1 MRYPLVEV
9 NKTLKNQGTR
19 IALFEPAR
27 VSPEVFAEAFAKGFD
42 RLTALLAAGDPGFVV
57 MGYSPGM
64 EHAAVRQ
71 IKLGRDSAIE
81 PVVVGRHEC
90 ADLMLASDE
99 ALSLR
104 HSLVLLRVDAEGRPL
119 TRVLDLRSGTG
130 MADAVGRLH
139 YSIAADGP
147 VCLSL
152 AGSALFVI
160 PSGSKPPL
168 GAGPRAAFDAIAWPS
183 PVPWIPERSV
193 EQRLS
198 ELSREPGS
206 SSVVSVVIGGTGAGK
221 PVIRRRGGRRAGRL
235 KLDFGGQSYEHQVDT
250 YALRAG
256 VLVGRYDRC
265 DLSPITVE
273 MPDVVSRVHLLL
285 ISIEERTHIFD
296 TGSTNGLT
304 YEGFS
309 VRGMALPD
317 SHPATFE
324 LADDVSMTWW
334 PG

>member
-1 MRYPLVEV
+1 ME
-9 NKTLKNQGTR
+9 KTLKNQGTR
-19 IALFEPAR
+19 IAVFEPTR
-27 VSPEVFAEAFAKGFD
+27 VSPELFADAFALGFD
-42 RLTALLAAGDPGFVV
+42 RIAAHLSSGDPGFVV
-57 MGYSPGM
+57 VGYSQGM
-64 EHAAVRQ
+64 ERSVVRQ

-90 ADLMLASDE
+90 ADLVLASNE
-99 ALSLR
+99 TLSLR
-104 HSLVLLRVDAEGRPL
+104 HTLVLCRNDADGRPVI
-119 TRVLDLRSGTG
+119 RVLDLRSGVG
-130 MADAVGRLH
+130 IADASGRFH

-147 VCLSL
+147 VCLNL
-152 AGSALFVI
+152 AGSALLVI
-160 PSGSKPPL
+160 PAGANPPL
-168 GAGPRAAFDAIAWPS
+168 GAGPRAAFDAIEWPR
-183 PVPWIPERSV
+183 PVPWIPEHSV
-193 EQRLS
+193 ERRLA
-198 ELSREPGS
+198 ELSRKPGS
-206 SSVVSVVIGGTGAGK
+206 SSVVSVVVGGTGAGK

-235 KLDFGGQSYEHQVDT
+235 KLEFGDQSYEHPVDT

-265 DLSPITVE
+265 DLSPITVA

-285 ISIEERTHIFD
+285 VSIEERTHIFD

-304 YEGFS
+304 YEGFP

-317 SHPATFE
+317 SQPATFE

>member
-1 MRYPLVEV
+1 MRES
-9 NKTLKNQGTR
+9 LKNQGTR
-19 IALFEPAR
+19 IAVFEPAR
-27 VSPEVFAEAFAKGFD
+27 ISPELFAEAFARGFD
-42 RLTALLAAGDPGFVV
+42 RVAAHLASGDPGFVV
-57 MGYSPGM
+57 VGFSQGM
-64 EHAAVRQ
+64 ERSVVRQ

-90 ADLMLASDE
+90 ADLVLSSNE

-104 HSLVLLRVDAEGRPL
+104 HTLVLLRVDGEGRPVI
-119 TRVLDLRSGTG
+119 RVLDLRSGVG
-130 MADAVGRLH
+130 IADAEGRFH

-152 AGSALFVI
+152 ASSALLVI
-160 PSGSKPPL
+160 PSGAKPPL
-168 GAGPRAAFDAIAWPS
+168 GAGPKAAFDAINWPQ
-183 PVPWIPERSV
+183 PVPWIPAHSV
-193 EQRLS
+193 EQRLA

-235 KLDFGGQSYEHQVDT
+235 KLEFDGQSYEHPVDT

-265 DLSPITVE
+265 DLSPITVA

-285 ISIEERTHIFD
+285 VSIEERTHIFD

-304 YEGFS
+304 YEGFP

-317 SHPATFE
+317 SHPAVFE
-324 LADDVSMTWW
+324 LADDVKMTWW

>member
-1 MRYPLVEV
+1 MKES
-9 NKTLKNQGTR
+9 LKNQGTR

-27 VSPEVFAEAFAKGFD
+27 VSPTLFAESFARGFD
-42 RLTALLAAGDPGFVV
+42 RIAAHLAAGDPGFVV
-57 MGYSPGM
+57 VGYSPGM
-64 EHAAVRQ
+64 ERAAVRQ

-90 ADLMLASDE
+90 ADLVLASNE

-104 HSLVLLRVDAEGRPL
+104 HALVLLRIDADGRPL
-119 TRVLDLRSGTG
+119 VRVLDLRSGAG
-130 MADAVGRLH
+130 IADAEGRFH

-147 VCLSL
+147 VCVSL
-152 AGSALFVI
+152 AGSALLVI
-160 PSGSKPPL
+160 PSGSNPPL
-168 GAGPRAAFDAIAWPS
+168 GAGPKAAFDAINWPE
-183 PVPWIPERSV
+183 PVPWIPEQSV
-193 EQRLS
+193 EQRLA

-206 SSVVSVVIGGTGAGK
+206 SSVVSVVIGGTGVGK
-221 PVIRRRGGRRAGRL
+221 PVIRRRGGKRAGRV
-235 KLDFGGQSYEHQVDT
+235 KLEFDGQSHEHQVHT

-256 VLVGRYDRC
+256 VLIGRYDRC

-273 MPDVVSRVHLLL
+273 MPDVVSRVHVLL
-285 ISIEERTHIFD
+285 IAAEERIHIFD

-304 YEGFS
+304 YEGFP

-324 LADDVSMTWW
+324 LADDVSITWW